1 MYDYSR
7 FAIHSYTNKP
17 WPLATM
23 VERYAEAGV
32 SGISVW
38 KETIEG
44 MKPKEAAAL
53 IGAAGLKVVSMVRGG
68 FFPAETEAERKR
80 KIEENLALI
89 RSSAELGAPLIVL
102 VCGADPKVGLAQAR
116 DQVRAGLEA
125 ILPEAER
132 CGVKL
137 AIEPLHPLY
146 ADLRSVVNTMEQAND
161 LCEDIG
167 HPGLGV
173 AVDVYHVWWDPK
185 LEAEIGRCGRLSK
198 LFSFHVCDWK
208 TPPEDF
214 LNDRGLMGEGCI
226 DIPLI
231 RGWVEKTGFRGF
243 VEVEIFSKRY
253 WAMDQ
258 DLYLG
263 MIKKAWEE
271 KV

>member
-1 MYDYSR
+1 MKDFSR

-23 VERYAEAGV
+23 VERYAKAGV

-44 MKPKEAAAL
+44 MKPAQAAAM
-53 IGAAGLKVVSMVRGG
+53 IKSAGLKVVSMVRGG
-68 FFPAETEAERKR
+68 FFPAPSAEERQQ
-80 KIEENLALI
+80 KIEDNLRLI
-89 RSSAELGAPLIVL
+89 RDSAELGAPLIVL

-116 DQVRAGLEA
+116 DQVRAGIEA

-132 CGVKL
+132 LGIKL
-137 AIEPLHPLY
+137 AIEPLHPMY

-161 LCEDIG
+161 LCEAID
-167 HPGLGV
+167 HQNLGV

-185 LEAEIGRCGRLSK
+185 LEGEIERCGRLGR
-198 LFSFHVCDWK
+198 LFAFHVCDWK

-231 RGWVEKTGFRGF
+231 RSWVEKTGFHGF

-258 DLYLG
+258 DIYLD